1 MVLLGAEDRD
11 AELVVTLVT
20 GLEEDVRDLDDVD
33 EGEET
38 EKVFCVLDVF
48 RDELVS
54 LLLFVDVKR
63 VEEDGNGFDDEAEE
77 DVPVFCDEVVDF
89 WVLLVEIDEDLAI
102 VLEDDDGPDFEEVD
116 VNLVA
121 LDLWVVWT

>member
-89 WVLLVEIDEDLAI
+89 
-102 VLEDDDGPDFEEVD
+102 
-116 VNLVA
+116 
-121 LDLWVVWT
+121 